1 MDGSYDCRSN
11 WLIFFFASI
20 NSVKGYM
27 QATPT
32 LKQTQREN
40 GNVTTTRSH
49 EIHVSR
55 IPQTPTPLVPVSSAE
70 KKSRKNKKKR

>member
-1 MDGSYDCRSN
+1 MQKDEPYDSRSN
-11 WLIFFFASI
+11 WLIFFSASM

-70 KKSRKNKKKR
+70 KIKKK